1 MTERQRAALAG
12 LSGRRAACIRA
23 YVTDVLE
30 GRKIA
35 GREIVLACGRF
46 CDMLAADYDVNT
58 NDADFVIDVIEATF
72 KHRQG
77 QSLDGKPLRGKPF
90 LLEPWEKFCI
100 YGMLI
105 FFRPGT
111 IERVV
116 KEAFIFIPRKN
127 GKTLVVAALSWALG
141 LLERASGSKVYV
153 VGATLKQAMET
164 FDSWRYNVEKG
175 LYRSEIRSFGYS
187 IDEVRY

>member
-12 LSGRRAACIRA
+12 LSGKQAASIRA

-35 GREIVLACGRF
+35 GREIVLAGRF
-46 CDMLAADYDVNT
+46 CDMLASDRYDVNT
-58 NDADFVIDVIEATF
+58 ADADFVIAVIEATF

-105 FFRPGT
+105 FFKRGT

-164 FDSWRYNVEKG
+164 FDSWRYNVE
-175 LYRSEIRSFGYS
+175 
-187 IDEVRY
+187 